1 MGDTQSDDQ
10 RNEQTAEAIE
20 KMSFEE
26 TLNPLE
32 DIVRRLETG
41 KVKLDEAID
50 FYERGMLLR
59 RHCEKKLSD
68 ARSKID
74 QITASLNGEAVGF
87 TPAAME

>member
-1 MGDTQSDDQ
+1 MGEKQISET
-10 RNEQTAEAIE
+10 IE

-26 TLNPLE
+26 ALNALE
-32 DIVRRLETG
+32 EIVRQLETG

-59 RHCEKKLSD
+59 RHCENKLSA

-87 TPAAME
+87 TPVSME

>member
-1 MGDTQSDDQ
+1 MDEKQI
-10 RNEQTAEAIE
+10 AETIE

-26 TLNPLE
+26 ALNALE
-32 DIVRRLETG
+32 EIVRQLETG

-59 RHCEKKLSD
+59 RHCEKKLLV

-74 QITASLNGEAVGF
+74 QITASLNGEAVGY
-87 TPAAME
+87 TPVAKE